1 MKNALKALFATVAVL
16 GATQAAKADL
26 NISGAT
32 GLVLNPTAQ
41 IVAKGQPEIQA
52 NYSDFG
58 SYADDKVYGVYGAIQ
73 AADKL
78 EISGGVGKYRSDEG
92 YWNKTGIA
100 IGAKYQIFNQAEKGF
115 DLAVGGGYDRVL
127 IRNTNAYVAATKAFG
142 NADRARI
149 SGTVG
154 VRWDRFHDADSL
166 KTSKVSAF
174 AGVQV
179 PVTRN
184 GEISLIGEVQSK
196 NVESDYG
203 FGPAKFPYA
212 LGVRYAPSSQPFS
225 LTVGVQRQGVTSYWE
240 PKAKLFVQAN
250 YAFGK

>member
-1 MKNALKALFATVAVL
+1 MKNTLKVIFATAAFL
-16 GATQAAKADL
+16 GATHAAKADL
-26 NISGAT
+26 TISGAT

-52 NYSDFG
+52 NYYDHG
-58 SYADDKVYGVYGAIQ
+58 SAWDDKTYGVYGAVQ

-78 EISGGVGKYRSDEG
+78 EVNGGITKWSSDDDN
-92 YWNKTGIA
+92 WDQTGIA
-100 IGAKYQIFNQAEKGF
+100 IGAKYQLFNQAEKGF
-115 DLAVGGGYDRVL
+115 DLAVGAGYDRA
-127 IRNTNAYVAATKAFG
+127 IGRNTYAYAAATKAFG

-154 VRWDRFHDADSL
+154 VRWDRFKDADSY
-166 KTSKVSAF
+166 KSSKVSAF

-184 GEISLIGEVQSK
+184 GELSLIGEVQSK
-196 NVESDYG
+196 NLDSDYSLG
-203 FGPAKFPYA
+203 YAKIPYA
-212 LGVRYAPSSQPFS
+212 LGVRYAPSNQPFS
-225 LTVGVQRQGVTSYWE
+225 LTVGVQRQGLNTLWE
-240 PKAKLFVQAN
+240 RKAKLFVQAN